1 MERDLKNKQMKD
13 KAYSTYA
20 DITPEVRKQWEAKY
34 GKKRLHDIELETE
47 DGSFRY
53 ILRKPGRNVMEA
65 VAKAGDKDIALANK
79 IFISNCVLGGDME
92 AIDLDG
98 DVYLTVLG
106 EIAGLTTQ
114 KKIKVKK
121 H

>member
-1 MERDLKNKQMKD
+1 MKQNK
-13 KAYSTYA
+13 YTTFA
-20 DITPEVRKQWEAKY
+20 DITPEVRKQWEAKF
-34 GKKRLHDIELETE
+34 GKKRIHDIELETE
-47 DGSFRY
+47 EGSYRF

-65 VAKAGDKDIALANK
+65 VATAGEKDIAGANK

-98 DVYLTVLG
+98 DVYLTILG
-106 EIAGLTTQ
+106 EIAALTTQ

>member
-1 MERDLKNKQMKD
+1 MKNKE
-13 KAYSTYA
+13 YSTYA

-53 ILRKPGRNVMEA
+53 VLRKPGRNVMEA
-65 VAKAGDKDIALANK
+65 VAKAGDKDISAANK

-106 EIAGLTTQ
+106 EIAALTTQ